1 MPDIQTKNIGLRG
14 IPVAD
19 TKVCYIDG
27 QNGILSYRGYRIE
40 TLAQHS
46 AFEEVAYL
54 LLHGDLP
61 PAPELERFKAEL
73 AAQRPLRPEI
83 LACLKGRPHNANP
96 MDVLQSVV
104 PMLADYDPSP
114 RDESRAA
121 NLRRAATLI
130 AVCATIVAAW
140 ERVRTD
146 QELVAPD
153 PALSHAANFLY
164 MLKGRRVD
172 DEMAHYFDVCLI
184 LHAEHHFNASTF
196 AGRSVASTRATMYA
210 SVAAALG
217 ALSGELHGGAN
228 AKAMENL
235 EEIGEL
241 ARVPDWVNG
250 KLDRREVI
258 MGMGHAVYK
267 TEDPRAKVLKPMAEE
282 LAHRGGA
289 AKWFEMSR
297 EIARIAGERL
307 RRQGKQ
313 VWPNVDFYS
322 GTVYR
327 MMGIPTDLFTPV
339 FAIGRMPGWT
349 AHIIEEK
356 FADAQP
362 RPELYRPEADYIG
375 RDCGLEGCP
384 YVPISERKAA
394 VPT

>member
-1 MPDIQTKNIGLRG
+1 MADRQTKNIGLRG

-19 TKVCYIDG
+19 TGICFIDG

-40 TLAQHS
+40 TLAEHS
-46 AFEEVAYL
+46 TFEEVSYL

-61 PAPELERFKAEL
+61 TAPELDRFRAEL
-73 AAQRPLRPEI
+73 ADHRALPPEI
-83 LACLKGRPHNANP
+83 LGCLKGRPRRAHP

-104 PMLADYDPSP
+104 PMLADFDPDP
-114 RDESRAA
+114 RDDSRAA
-121 NLRRAATLI
+121 NLRRAAALI
-130 AVCATIVAAW
+130 GASATVVAAW
-140 ERVRTD
+140 DRLRRGE
-146 QELVAPD
+146 EAVAPD
-153 PALSHAANFLY
+153 PSLGHAANFLY
-164 MLKGRRVD
+164 MLKGQPVD
-172 DEMAHYFDVCLI
+172 DELARFFDVCLI

-196 AGRSVASTRATMYA
+196 TGRAVASTRAGMFA

-228 AKAMENL
+228 SKVMEML
-235 EEIGEL
+235 EAIGEP
-241 ARVPDWVNG
+241 AKVAPWVND
-250 KLDRREVI
+250 KLDRKEVI

-267 TEDPRAKVLKPMAEE
+267 VEDPRAKVLKPMAED
-282 LAHRGGA
+282 LARRGGA
-289 AKWFEMSR
+289 SKWFEMSR

-307 RRQGKQ
+307 HQQGKP

-327 MMGIPTDLFTPV
+327 MMGIATDLFTPV

-362 RPELYRPEADYIG
+362 RPELYRPEADYRG
-375 RDCGLEGCP
+375 RDCGPEGCP
-384 YVPISERKAA
+384 YIPLAERSARVNA
-394 VPT
+394 